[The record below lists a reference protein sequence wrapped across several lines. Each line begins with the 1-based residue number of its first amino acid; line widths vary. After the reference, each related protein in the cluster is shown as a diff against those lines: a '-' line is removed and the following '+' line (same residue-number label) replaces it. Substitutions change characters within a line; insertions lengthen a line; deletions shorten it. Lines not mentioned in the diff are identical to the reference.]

1 MDEIKEIIKKELYK
15 EIELKG
21 VRKNSPLNGL
31 IDENKAVCD
40 SLADELTNRI
50 NGLVG
55 IYKEALSEEVTT
67 NINKSPMYNYYQC
80 QKWVDNGVSWNDIA
94 EAMCLYGKQRVEL
107 AKRKLKPF
115 GGRYVNDIDAQR
127 LRKLGIKIKH
137 KHSVK
142 FV

>member
-1 MDEIKEIIKKELYK
+1 MDEIKEIIKRELYK

-21 VRKNSPLNGL
+21 VRKNSPLNSL
-31 IDENKAVCD
+31 IDENKAICD
-40 SLADELTNRI
+40 DITNELVN
-50 NGLVG
+50 
-55 IYKEALSEEVTT
+55 
-67 NINKSPMYNYYQC
+67 NINKLIESHKKVLNKEVAINIDRSPMYNYYQC
-80 QKWVDNGVSWNDIA
+80 QKWVDNGGSWNDVA

-115 GGRYVNDIDAQR
+115 GGRYVSDIDAQR
-127 LRKLGIKIKH
+127 LRKLGIEIYH